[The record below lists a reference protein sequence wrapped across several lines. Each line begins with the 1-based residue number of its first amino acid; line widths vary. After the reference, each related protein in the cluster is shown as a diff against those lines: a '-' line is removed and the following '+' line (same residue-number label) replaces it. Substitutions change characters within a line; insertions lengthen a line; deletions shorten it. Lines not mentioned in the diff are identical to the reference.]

1 MKFTNINIGC
11 FIVVMSKNKTFVDF
25 FLNQMGAHSIYSSIS
40 FITLIEVLKFPKIY
54 IIIPLNFLSIKT
66 YISEVHYCNIS
77 LNSVYDIVK
86 TFIKMCQLTHL
97 NLPLVLSRWVNYY
110 CYHLSLFFLGN
121 ALVQRSHLFTC

>member
-11 FIVVMSKNKTFVDF
+11 FVVIASKNKTFVD
-25 FLNQMGAHSIYSSIS
+25 LKKNQMGAHSIHSSVS
-40 FITLIEVLKFPKIY
+40 FITLIEVLKFPKKY

-97 NLPLVLSRWVNYY
+97 NLPLVLSR
-110 CYHLSLFFLGN
+110 
-121 ALVQRSHLFTC
+121 